1 MNFNQRASLLYR
13 HNVNNADT
21 PGALPL
27 LSFTLSEIYHKYL
40 KSAREDRTLTKDDYS
55 SLGSV
60 RNSITKRATE
70 VYNNLLGKEINENI
84 IRYVMLRMVSV
95 EGNELARRRVRQEE
109 LIYPKSLNEDME
121 TASFACGT

>member
-1 MNFNQRASLLYR
+1 M
-13 HNVNNADT
+13 
-21 PGALPL
+21 PL